1 MSEETK
7 TPPSS
12 IAACYDT
19 RADEARAILF
29 PEAQGGISDD
39 AYYNLMGLQYDMEH
53 ATPKDEVGIRTIKR
67 VLDQL
72 NRASNVLARK
82 PVSAIQRTDIEVVG
96 IFIQRDGKWIEIED
110 RDMDN
115 EPDACFL
122 YREAHASDRTTSHG

>member
-82 PVSAIQRTDIEVVG
+82 PVSANAESKDGCSRCSGRCVCMGGQITGHCYNDDCRHRPLDFDTVPWKQR
-96 IFIQRDGKWIEIED
+96 
-110 RDMDN
+110 
-115 EPDACFL
+115 
-122 YREAHASDRTTSHG
+122 